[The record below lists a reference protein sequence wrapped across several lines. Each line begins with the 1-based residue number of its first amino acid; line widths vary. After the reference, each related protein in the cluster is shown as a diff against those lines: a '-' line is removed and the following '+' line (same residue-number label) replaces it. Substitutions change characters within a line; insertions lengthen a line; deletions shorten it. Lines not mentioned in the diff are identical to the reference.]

1 MAYYDTMFAI
11 AGRYKAIPA
20 LERFRANPDCS
31 RFEGDGPLAA
41 IPSPKDHSICRGP
54 CLALSELSRTGD
66 VSDFRE
72 L

>member
-1 MAYYDTMFAI
+1 MMAYYDTMFAI

-41 IPSPKDHSICRGP
+41 IPPPKDHSIWYVPGMVASTYCWR
-54 CLALSELSRTGD
+54 
-66 VSDFRE
+66 
-72 L
+72 